1 MGTQVVVQPQRGD
14 KPRALDLL
22 VMENVF
28 YDRNLHP
35 VYDLKGSTRA
45 RYVPDDPTR
54 ADIVLLDENL
64 LESSIA
70 SPILVTPPPLSDQ
83 EAAGY
88 KPEERGVGGY
98 LRSLGFL

>member
-1 MGTQVVVQPQRGD
+1 
-14 KPRALDLL
+14 
-22 VMENVF
+22 MENVF

-70 SPILVTPPPLSDQ
+70 SPILVRPPLPFHSSPLLLQ
-83 EAAGY
+83 AGGR
-88 KPEERGVGGY
+88 P
-98 LRSLGFL
+98 